1 MAPHPRVKKFC
12 EMTGWTEKAV
22 SRKREEGV
30 WREGF
35 EYHKAPD
42 GSIVMDV
49 EGYNRWAEKQHRIP
63 QAAQ

>member
-1 MAPHPRVKKFC
+1 MIAPHPRVKKFC

-30 WREGF
+30 WIEGR

-42 GSIVMDV
+42 GSIVIDIL
-49 EGYNRWAEKQHRIP
+49 GYNKWASSRSAPRIE
-63 QAAQ
+63 